1 MENLSVF
8 GDDGGA
14 NQSVAMNDHIILDA
28 MGLGMGC
35 CCLQVTFQ
43 AQSVDEARFLYDQLT
58 PLTPILLAMS
68 AAAPIWR
75 GYLTDVDCRWNV
87 LCALT
92 DDRTAEERGFEV
104 IDIERKKTNY
114 ADGILA
120 IKKSTISSCK
130 ISLLK
135 CGLLHISGKCH
146 VQRY

>member
-1 MENLSVF
+1 MIDIFRIVFIDKNTPRPFAEDLTVF

-14 NQSVAMNDHIILDA
+14 NQAVSMDDHIILDA

-43 AQSVDEARFLYDQLT
+43 AQSIVEARFLYDQLT

-104 IDIERKKTNY
+104 IHREK
-114 ADGILA
+114 
-120 IKKSTISSCK
+120 
-130 ISLLK
+130 
-135 CGLLHISGKCH
+135 
-146 VQRY
+146 